1 MKILVILSRIPYPL
15 EKGDKLRAYHQVK
28 ELSKR
33 HEICLC
39 CLSDEKPHPDAREEL
54 ESITAELHFIPL
66 NRLRIYVQLLL
77 AWMGNKPFQVAY
89 FYQRKAHK
97 TIKQIIR
104 RFQPD
109 HIYCQL
115 VRTAEYAK
123 NEHNIPKTLDYQ
135 DAFSKGMSRRAEKEK
150 LFIKRKFFKAE
161 SRRLVVYEHLIFEF
175 FEHKCIISEQD
186 KSLIYHEKQKDI
198 AVIPNGVD
206 LDFFHPQSS
215 EKKYD
220 LCFIGNMSYAPNIDS
235 ALFLVNKILPLV
247 IPRKQSIRLLI
258 SGATPAEVIQ
268 RLQSEN
274 VEVVGWVD
282 DIRHSYAQSRIFI
295 APMQIGTG
303 LQNKLLEAMA
313 MEMPCITSP
322 LANNALGAT
331 PTEHLLVARQ
341 PEEYAEAIIR
351 LLEDESFATKLAQNG
366 HRFVADHFTWTQ
378 STRQLEALMGQSHS
392 TAVHNVP

>member
-39 CLSDEKPHPDAREEL
+39 CLSDEKPHRDAHNEL
-54 ESITAELHFIPL
+54 KEIAAEIHFIPL
-66 NRLRIYVQLLL
+66 NRVLIYTQLLL

-89 FYQRKAHK
+89 FYQHKAHRS
-97 TIKQIIR
+97 IKSIIR

-123 NEHNIPKTLDYQ
+123 HEHNIPKTLDYQ

-150 LFIKRKFFKAE
+150 SLIKRKFFKAE

-198 AVIPNGVD
+198 VVIPNGVD
-206 LDFFHPQSS
+206 LDFFHPQKS
-215 EKKYD
+215 EKKFD

-235 ALFLVNKILPLV
+235 ALFLANKIMPLV
-247 IPRKQSIRLLI
+247 IARNPNIRLLI
-258 SGATPAEVIQ
+258 SGATPAETIQ

-274 VEVVGWVD
+274 VEIVGWVD
-282 DIRHSYAQSRIFI
+282 DIRQSYAQSRIFI

-313 MEMPCITSP
+313 MEIPCITSP

-331 PTEHLLVARQ
+331 PGEHLLVARH
-341 PEEYAEAIIR
+341 PEEYADAIMK
-351 LLEDESFATKLAQNG
+351 LLTDAPFADKLANNG
-366 HRFVADHFTWTQ
+366 HGYVAEHFTWAQ
-378 STRQLEALMGQSHS
+378 STRQLEGLMARSH
-392 TAVHNVP
+392 